1 MKKYIILL
9 LAIVAL
15 QRGFAQ
21 EEGVTLDLLKAASSP
36 AANIL
41 GFAVSDIEKP
51 TDLSSLMLSLQS
63 ASNTFNA
70 LPSNYALDLAPYFLL
85 SKKTFT
91 TTDLNNTDFGSVF
104 RQTFIISLGVR
115 NVDSVLDNFKA
126 ENTYAGLGFKFSIIR
141 PKYIAED
148 SVLLSS
154 IHRKAR
160 EVNQFNQ
167 QELKKWKESQDP
179 QVLYLRN
186 RRMEILRNYRQSHT
200 AEETVAMQQ
209 DSTSEYFSVERQL
222 SFLLGNFTQKD
233 SAGFKQ
239 QLLDQIQQD
248 AAKFTATRQG
258 FSMEI
263 SGGLGSEFINKQ
275 FNNSRLFNAGIWT
288 SFGYTGKDLTLL
300 GLLRWL
306 YNPDRIFA
314 MDNMPNQ
321 IADISTF
328 DGGFRLMYAPK
339 ATRFTASLETIYRS
353 VLSTETIDPSW
364 RLIFNADYAL
374 FKNQKLTFSFGRNF
388 DGTLSRD
395 GNLVAALTFLA
406 GFGNKR

>member
-1 MKKYIILL
+1 MKKNIILL
-9 LAIVAL
+9 LAIVTL
-15 QRGFAQ
+15 HRGFAQ

-41 GFAVSDIEKP
+41 GFAVSDIERP

-70 LPSNYALDLAPYFLL
+70 LPSNYAIDLAPYFLF

-104 RQTFIISLGVR
+104 RQTFIISLGIR

-126 ENTYAGLGFKFSIIR
+126 ENTYAGIGFKFSIIR
-141 PKYIAED
+141 PKYIEED
-148 SVLLSS
+148 AAILES
-154 IHRKAR
+154 IHANARAVNLANQKAI
-160 EVNQFNQ
+160 
-167 QELKKWKESQDP
+167 QEYKKYQDP
-179 QVLYLRN
+179 QVRYLDE
-186 RRMEILRNYRQSHT
+186 RRREILRTHT
-200 AEETVAMQQ
+200 VDQILAMQE
-209 DSTSEYFSVERQL
+209 DSTSELKALDRQL
-222 SFLLGNFTQKD
+222 SFLMQNLTQKD
-233 SAGFKQ
+233 SAEYKQ
-239 QLLDQIQQD
+239 QLLDKIQQD

-275 FNNSRLFNAGIWT
+275 FNNARLFNAGIWT
-288 SFGYTGKDLTLL
+288 SLGYTCKDLTVL

-306 YNPDRIFA
+306 HNPDRIFA
-314 MDNMPNQ
+314 KDNMPNQ

-353 VLSTETIDPSW
+353 ILSTETIDPSW